1 MYGDELTMV
10 YDSYSILKTGMDQTG
25 ESFPLTFKMGA
36 GRPAGYV
43 YGTIPFVAIFGP
55 TEWGVRSLSLFSGVG
70 LIVLMYFLAK
80 KLFTTKVGLWASF
93 LTSISMWDIYL
104 SRAGFEAHFALFL
117 AVFGV
122 LMFLHKKYILMSLFW
137 GITIFTYPTFK
148 LTLPLLFLALIIFSN
163 IRETFKNNQFKLSL
177 LVLSVFAL
185 FSLNETFKGT
195 SEVRFL
201 DLNVFSDSNLQEAVV
216 QRINEQRTLSELPE
230 GLKPYIY
237 NKPLAYTR
245 ILFENYIEN
254 LSPSFLFL
262 RGDRNPRV
270 NPAEWGMLYLLEL
283 PLQLF
288 GLYKLA
294 SQNKKNLWLILTWI
308 LIVPLAT
315 MLMGQ
320 THGLRNNLMLPA
332 FILISAFALSSLSKK
347 WIRLSLFFILVQL
360 SYVLITIY
368 YFAPNKFGS
377 FWSADAKEISLA
389 TINTDKNIN
398 ITLSTKIDNI
408 EYAYPVYAK
417 IDPKEVISQYGKFPK
432 VYGNVTI
439 NNE

>member
-10 YDSYSILKTGMDQTG
+10 YDAYSVLKTGMDQTG
-25 ESFPLTFKMGA
+25 ESLPLTFKMGA

-43 YGTIPFVAIFGP
+43 YGSIPFVALFGP
-55 TEWGVRSLSLFSGVG
+55 SEWGVRSLSLISGIG
-70 LIVLMYFLAK
+70 IIILMYFLGK
-80 KLFTTKVGLWASF
+80 KLFSKKVGLWASF
-93 LTSISMWDIYL
+93 LTSISLWDIYL

-117 AVFGV
+117 ATFGI
-122 LMFLHKKYILMSLFW
+122 LMFLHKKYIWMALLW
-137 GITIFTYPTFK
+137 GLTIFTYPTFK
-148 LTLPLLFLALIIFSN
+148 LTLPLLFLVLIGFSGF
-163 IRETFKNNQFKLSL
+163 RETFKNNKFKLSL
-177 LVLSVFAL
+177 LVLVVFSV

-201 DLNVFSDSNLQEAVV
+201 DLNIFSDRNRQESVI
-216 QRINEQRTLSELPE
+216 QKINEQRTLSTLPVMI
-230 GLKPYIY
+230 KPIVY

-245 ILFENYIEN
+245 ILFENYLEN
-254 LSPSFLFL
+254 LSPEFLFL

-270 NPAEWGMLYLLEL
+270 NPGEWGMMYLVEL
-283 PLQLF
+283 PLILF
-288 GLYKLA
+288 GFYKLA
-294 SQNKKNLWLILTWI
+294 SMNKKSLLLLVSWI

-332 FILISAFALSSLSKK
+332 FILVSAFALSNLSKK
-347 WIRLSLFFILVQL
+347 WIVTIVLLMVVQL
-360 SYVLITIY
+360 IYVLITIY

-377 FWSADAKEISLA
+377 FWSAEAKMVSLA
-389 TINTDKNIN
+389 TIKTDKNID

-417 IDPKEVISQYGKFPK
+417 IDPKDVISQYGKLPK
-432 VYGNVTI
+432 IYDNVTI
-439 NNE
+439 SDK